1 MTAASSPPLSLDT
14 IRSHLSTRV
23 IGTTLLLHDEVDST
37 NRVLA
42 DLAHQ
47 GVPDGTVVVA
57 ESQTAGRGRLG
68 RTWLSPRGLNLY
80 VSILLAR
87 MLPTETVTWMPM
99 LAAVAV
105 LRAIRALTT
114 LDARLKW
121 PNDVLVVRDGLGR
134 KVAGILV
141 DAIGTGP
148 TSGRAMV
155 VGIGINVNMPIEA
168 FPEELRSTATS
179 LSIATGSPVD
189 RGRLLATLLG
199 ELERLYDHVCA
210 HGPGS
215 VAAAY
220 QAACD
225 TIGKPVRVELVG
237 SEQIEGTAEGLASDG
252 ALRLRA
258 KNGKVLEIRAGNV
271 VHLR

>member
-1 MTAASSPPLSLDT
+1 MTEPPAPLSLDA
-14 IRSHLSTRV
+14 IRPHLATRV
-23 IGTTLLLHDEVDST
+23 IGTTLHLHDEVDST

-57 ESQTAGRGRLG
+57 ESQTGGRGRWG

-87 MLPTETVTWMPM
+87 ALPLETVTWTPM

-105 LRAIRALTT
+105 LRAIRTLTT
-114 LDARLKW
+114 IDPRLKW
-121 PNDVLVVRDGLGR
+121 PNDVLAIRDGVGR
-134 KVAGILV
+134 KLAGILC

-148 TSGRAMV
+148 ASRRAMV
-155 VGIGINVNMPIEA
+155 VGIGINVNMPAEA
-168 FPEELRSTATS
+168 FPEELRTTATS
-179 LSIATGSPVD
+179 LLIETGSSVD
-189 RGRLLATLLG
+189 RGQLLTALLG
-199 ELERLYDHVCA
+199 ELEQLYDHACA

-215 VAAAY
+215 IAAAY

-225 TIGKPVRVELVG
+225 TIGKPVRVELIG
-237 SEQIEGTAEGLASDG
+237 SEQTEGTAEGLASDG
-252 ALRLRA
+252 ALRLRT
-258 KNGKVLEIRAGNV
+258 KNGKVLEIRAGDV